1 MASVFHPNTE
11 SELSTRPRKRGHLE
25 IEIYVENLNKKLFGL
40 TKDGPYH
47 RPTNIKYKTHLGI
60 MISWLKILS
69 GMAGMWSFF
78 SLAKFMIWNSTSL
91 INDSNA
97 ARLVLVSSR
106 AFARS
111 ILHKM
116 LLLHSICLWQRHEGH
131 ETLVNQITS
140 DVCQPFGAVWL
151 AVSFWAHDMQIDE
164 PLLPINALCFVD
176 KPTWVSVFLVEE
188 GEAYLR
194 YSVQPLIL
202 IRRKMT

>member
-106 AFARS
+106 AFAKS

-116 LLLHSICLWQRHEGH
+116 LLLHSICLWQPHEGH
-131 ETLVNQITS
+131 ETLVPPMFVS
-140 DVCQPFGAVWL
+140 PLELFDLLYLFGL
-151 AVSFWAHDMQIDE
+151 
-164 PLLPINALCFVD
+164 
-176 KPTWVSVFLVEE
+176 
-188 GEAYLR
+188 
-194 YSVQPLIL
+194 
-202 IRRKMT
+202 MTCKLMNHCSQ

>member
-60 MISWLKILS
+60 VISWLKILS

-78 SLAKFMIWNSTSL
+78 SLAKFMIWNSTLQHALCWSPPGHSL
-91 INDSNA
+91 WAYCTKCYCYIQY
-97 ARLVLVSSR
+97 VY
-106 AFARS
+106 
-111 ILHKM
+111 
-116 LLLHSICLWQRHEGH
+116 LWQPHEGH

-176 KPTWVSVFLVEE
+176 KPTWVSLFLVEE

-194 YSVQPLIL
+194 YSVQ
-202 IRRKMT
+202 